1 MPRRIKNFGK
11 RGTGPQCISHSHRSE
26 RAIRE
31 MPNDPQILAT
41 HFVRPLALF
50 YGALCVCIGIQLPFF
65 PLWLEAKG
73 LDAGMIGLVLA
84 APMVVRLFSVPVL
97 TRLADHYRAVRGAII
112 VASIAAAA
120 GTIALG
126 FTEGGVAIL
135 LVFTLASIPFTPVM
149 PLAEAYA
156 LRGLAQVGRAYGPV
170 RLWGSAAFI
179 GGSLGA
185 GWIIDSMAPGNLVWL
200 IAAAMLATAIAA
212 AGLVPLPPR
221 TPMPD
226 APEPSYQGF
235 LRTPGF
241 ATVAAAAGLIQ
252 ASHAVYYNF
261 SALDWKAAGMD
272 GTAVGAL
279 WAVGVVA
286 EITLFALSARLPRW
300 LGPAALLVA
309 GALGAT
315 LRWAVMAIDPPL
327 AALPFLQCLHA
338 FSFGATHLGAMGFVV
353 RAAPAGRAATAQGS
367 LAVVLGGTMALSM
380 GLSGLL
386 YENFGTLA
394 YAAMALMAAVG
405 GVLAVI
411 AWQSRAH

>member
-1 MPRRIKNFGK
+1 MF
-11 RGTGPQCISHSHRSE
+11 
-26 RAIRE
+26 
-31 MPNDPQILAT
+31 NDPQIIAAR
-41 HFVRPLALF
+41 FVRGVALF
-50 YGALCVCIGIQLPFF
+50 YVALCVAIGIQLPFF

-84 APMVVRLFSVPVL
+84 APMVVRLFSIPVL
-97 TRLADHYRAVRGAII
+97 TRLADRQQAVRGTII
-112 VASIAAAA
+112 TASVLAAVA
-120 GTIALG
+120 TTALG
-126 FTEGGVAIL
+126 FTGDGIAIL

-179 GGSLGA
+179 AGSLGA
-185 GWIIDSMAPGNLVWL
+185 GWIIDSIAPGNLIWL
-200 IAAAMLATAIAA
+200 IAAAMLASALAA
-212 AGLVPLPPR
+212 AGLVPLPAG
-221 TPMPD
+221 TPVPD
-226 APEPSYQGF
+226 APEPSYRGF

-241 ATVAAAAGLIQ
+241 ALIAAAAGLIQ

-286 EITLFALSARLPRW
+286 EITLFALSGRLPVW
-300 LGPAALLVA
+300 LGSTALVLAGGLGAAL
-309 GALGAT
+309 
-315 LRWAVMAIDPPL
+315 RWSVMALDPPM
-327 AALPFLQCLHA
+327 AALPLLQCLHGL
-338 FSFGATHLGAMGFVV
+338 SFGATHLGAIGFVA

-386 YENFGTLA
+386 YEALGSFA
-394 YAAMALMAAVG
+394 YAGMAVMAAAG
-405 GVLAVI
+405 AAFALAG
-411 AWQSRAH
+411 WRRLR

>member
-1 MPRRIKNFGK
+1 M
-11 RGTGPQCISHSHRSE
+11 S
-26 RAIRE
+26 
-31 MPNDPQILAT
+31 NDPQIRAPR
-41 HFVRPLALF
+41 FVRGLALF
-50 YGALCVCIGIQLPFF
+50 YVALCAALGIQLPFF

-84 APMVVRLFSVPVL
+84 APMMVRLFSIPVL
-97 TRLADHYRAVRGAII
+97 TRLADRHQAVRGAMVI
-112 VASIAAAA
+112 ASSAAAV
-120 GTIALG
+120 GMTALG
-126 FTEGGVAIL
+126 FTEGAIAIL
-135 LVFTLASIPFTPVM
+135 IVFTLVSFPFTPVM

-185 GWIIDSMAPGNLVWL
+185 GWIIDSIAPGNLIWL
-200 IAAAMLATAIAA
+200 IAAGMLASAVAA
-212 AGLVPLPPR
+212 AGLVPLPPH
-221 TPMPD
+221 TPMMD
-226 APEPSYQGF
+226 APEPSYEGF

-241 ATVAAAAGLIQ
+241 AMVAAAAGLIQ

-272 GTAVGAL
+272 GAAVGAL
-279 WAVGVVA
+279 WAVGVLA
-286 EITLFALSARLPRW
+286 EITLFALSGRLPRW
-300 LGPAALLVA
+300 LGPTALLVA

-315 LRWAVMAIDPPL
+315 LRWAVMALDPPT
-327 AALPFLQCLHA
+327 AALPVLQCLHA

-380 GLSGLL
+380 GLSGWL
-386 YENFGTLA
+386 YENFGGQA
-394 YAAMALMAAVG
+394 YAGMALMAAAG
-405 GVLAVI
+405 GVCAVT
-411 AWQSRAH
+411 AWRRRANSLS

>member
-1 MPRRIKNFGK
+1 
-11 RGTGPQCISHSHRSE
+11 
-26 RAIRE
+26 
-31 MPNDPQILAT
+31 MPNDPQIIAAR
-41 HFVRPLALF
+41 FARRLALL
-50 YGALCVCIGIQLPFF
+50 YVAVCVAIGIQLPFF

-84 APMVVRLFSVPVL
+84 APMVVRLFSIPVM
-97 TRLADHYRAVRGAII
+97 TRLADHHQAVRGAIAT
-112 VASIAAAA
+112 ASVAAAL
-120 GTIALG
+120 GMMALG

-135 LVFTLASIPFTPVM
+135 MVFTLASIPFTPIM

-185 GWIIDSMAPGNLVWL
+185 GWIIDSIPPGNLIWL
-200 IAAAMLATAIAA
+200 IAAAMLATAAAA
-212 AGLVPLPPR
+212 AGLIPLPPH
-221 TPMPD
+221 TPVMD

-241 ATVAAAAGLIQ
+241 ALVAAAAGLTQ
-252 ASHAVYYNF
+252 ASHAVYYSF
-261 SALDWKAAGMD
+261 SALDWKAAGMN

-286 EITLFALSARLPRW
+286 EITLFGLSGRLPPW
-300 LGPAALLVA
+300 LGPTALLVT

-315 LRWAVMAIDPPL
+315 LRWVAMALDPPM
-327 AALPFLQCLHA
+327 AALPLLQCLHGL
-338 FSFGATHLGAMGFVV
+338 SFGATHLGAIGFVA

-380 GLSGLL
+380 GLSGVL

-394 YAAMALMAAVG
+394 YAGMASMAAVG
-405 GVLAVI
+405 GIFAVT
-411 AWQSRAH
+411 AWRWRAH

>member
-1 MPRRIKNFGK
+1 
-11 RGTGPQCISHSHRSE
+11 
-26 RAIRE
+26 
-31 MPNDPQILAT
+31 MPNDPQIIAAR
-41 HFVRPLALF
+41 FARAVALL
-50 YGALCVCIGIQLPFF
+50 YVAICVAIGIQLPFF

-84 APMVVRLFSVPVL
+84 APMVVRLFSIPVL
-97 TRLADHYRAVRGAII
+97 TRLADRHQALRGTI
-112 VASIAAAA
+112 VAAAVLSAA
-120 GTIALG
+120 GMLALG
-126 FTEGGVAIL
+126 FTDGAVAIL
-135 LVFTLASIPFTPVM
+135 IVFTLASIPFTPIM
-149 PLAEAYA
+149 PMAEAYA

-185 GWIIDSMAPGNLVWL
+185 GWIIDSIAPGNLIWL
-200 IAAAMLATAIAA
+200 IAAAMLATALAA

-221 TPMPD
+221 TPVPD

-241 ATVAAAAGLIQ
+241 ALVAAAAGLTQ

-286 EITLFALSARLPRW
+286 EITLFALSGRLPPW
-300 LGPAALLVA
+300 LGPTALLVV

-315 LRWAVMAIDPPL
+315 LRWAVMALDPPM
-327 AALPFLQCLHA
+327 AALPFLQCLHGL
-338 FSFGATHLGAMGFVV
+338 SFGATHLGAIGFVA

-386 YENFGTLA
+386 YEAFGTLA
-394 YAAMALMAAVG
+394 YAGMALMAVAGGICAVT
-405 GVLAVI
+405 
-411 AWQSRAH
+411 AWRRAP